1 MKYIEKK
8 LSRQLLSLIG
18 IIFAFVFISLGIVL
32 PKFLLSVSES
42 SMYTYLSEPLKVISS
57 DIDHKLLN
65 TKIAYLYIVDDNI
78 VLNDNFNTLKDIDN
92 PNKIIPKIKKQY
104 GKFIYNHKLYYYYKI
119 ENDNGIKIAISD
131 DSYIN
136 EKRNEIIKAIFPIV
150 LLTCTLIGLTLVIW
164 ISIIVKK
171 IEKLKLKIDNIDNL
185 DFPHSI
191 DFTTDDEIKSLA
203 LALEDMRI
211 SLINQEKYRNRMYQ
225 NISHDFKTPLTVIK
239 SYIEAVHDG
248 VEDKDTALKVIDE
261 QTQKLDQKVRS
272 LLYLNKLDYLKDTKN
287 ITIEQ
292 VDMKKILEEEIEKF
306 KFHRKDISFTLEI
319 DKKSKYYGTYEHW
332 ETVLDNLLSN
342 FMRYAKTSIKITAK
356 QNKIVLYNDGE
367 RIDDDFI
374 ERIFIPFRK
383 GIKGEFGL
391 GLSIVKKTLNLIDYD
406 ITIKNHKKGVSF
418 IINKE
423 THK

>member
-92 PNKIIPKIKKQY
+92 PNKILPKIKKQY

-356 QNKIVLYNDGE
+356 QNKIILYNDGE

-391 GLSIVKKTLNLIDYD
+391 GLSIVKRTLNLIDYD

>member
-18 IIFAFVFISLGIVL
+18 VIFAFVFISLGIVL

-65 TKIAYLYIVDDNI
+65 TKIAYLYIVEDNI

-92 PNKIIPKIKKQY
+92 PNKILPKIKKQY

-150 LLTCTLIGLTLVIW
+150 LLTCTLIGLILVIW

-356 QNKIVLYNDGE
+356 QNKIILYNDGE